1 MLLNDKAKT
10 FGFHDSLIIP
20 VGAKTI
26 DDIEKYVGNIDK
38 TLGKSKALLV
48 SFSPLSPPNHL
59 PVWQHERSYWLNYHH
74 QLWVDVDYRNYRK
87 TYQEV
92 FSEVIEDPVY
102 VVDHIMNRKLARA
115 LGYRFVRL
123 LHISR
128 KSNSS
133 GGRGGETYA
142 NTNLPI
148 SLRVN
153 PEANASEIVYADPMD
168 LAKMLNIKVGGF
180 GLEAVRDNHHL
191 FYG

>member
-1 MLLNDKAKT
+1 MLLNVKAKT

-20 VGAKTI
+20 VGARTI
-26 DDIEKYVGNIDK
+26 GDIEKYVGNIDQ
-38 TLGKSKALLV
+38 TFGNSKALLV

-59 PVWQHERSYWLNYHH
+59 PVWQHERSYWLNYSQ

-87 TYQEV
+87 TYQQV
-92 FSEVIEDPVY
+92 FSDVIEDTVY
-102 VVDHIMNRKLARA
+102 VVDHIMNRKLARS
-115 LGYRFVRL
+115 LDYRFVRL

>member
-1 MLLNDKAKT
+1 MQLNAKGKT

-20 VGAKTI
+20 IGAKSKE
-26 DDIEKYVGNIDK
+26 DIQNYVGSIDE
-38 TLGKSKALLV
+38 TFGKDNALLV

-59 PVWQHERSYWLNYHH
+59 PVWQQERSFWLNYPR

-87 TYQEV
+87 AYQKV
-92 FSEVIEDPVY
+92 FSEVIEDSVY
-102 VVDHIMNRKLARA
+102 VVDHIMNRKLARSM
-115 LGYRFVRL
+115 GYRFVRL

-142 NTNLPI
+142 NSNLPI

-180 GLEAVRDNHHL
+180 GLEAVRDNHYL
-191 FYG
+191 FYD